1 MKLQLTVLLI
11 ILTIYFISIIINVQ
25 TILFIYI
32 NLFGPAP
39 KELAF
44 SSSWF
49 VFKKHGLYGAGRG
62 IIHILNPFPKS
73 SPCHTTLACI
83 WHFHSLK
90 TPCCF
95 CNVVLTG
102 NYLSQPKAHSLLF
115 SRIHFLLLHI
125 FRVKSLETV
134 CFSVTSHFAHIYIH
148 SHRYIHFCIFR
159 EKTHKMCGITWH

>member
-1 MKLQLTVLLI
+1 MY
-11 ILTIYFISIIINVQ
+11 YFYY
-25 TILFIYI
+25 IYI
-32 NLFGPAP
+32 NLFGPCF

-44 SSSWF
+44 SSTWF
-49 VFKKHGLYGAGRG
+49 VFKKHGLFGAGRG
-62 IIHILNPFPKS
+62 IMYILNPFPKS

-83 WHFHSLK
+83 WHLHSLK

-102 NYLSQPKAHSLLF
+102 NYLSQPKAHSV

-134 CFSVTSHFAHIYIH
+134 CVSVTSHFAHIYSVI
-148 SHRYIHFCIFR
+148 YIHVCIFR
-159 EKTHKMCGITWH
+159 EKTHKICGIT